1 MSPAHPT
8 TPSDGI
14 VHLCVFCAIHCPW
27 PQKFPTIPKSGI
39 PGLYTESNR
48 SKRIRLMVDVIS
60 QEPVPVISIPE
71 TKHSKEGLLMNFL
84 SRYSTFFVFVS
95 SSCYGLPSLWHAYM
109 PTYLCHLL
117 WFCLVPQC
125 SSHIPCVGAE
135 TPWSSPHQKHIH
147 EHLPKQGIGEK
158 SEILWTKEWGMRI
171 DIPNPT
177 CLTSVHE
184 IPEFLQ
190 GLSPRPELL
199 CSLFPSVSSTH
210 FLCSVRYLTHS
221 FPRATL
227 GSVLIPSCLSCVFL
241 PVSFIVFSLY
251 LVALSPVFDPY
262 TIPPLLCSLFSV
274 QLSCFLLI
282 FSPCSVSLSHS

>member
-1 MSPAHPT
+1 
-8 TPSDGI
+8 
-14 VHLCVFCAIHCPW
+14 
-27 PQKFPTIPKSGI
+27 
-39 PGLYTESNR
+39 
-48 SKRIRLMVDVIS
+48 
-60 QEPVPVISIPE
+60 
-71 TKHSKEGLLMNFL
+71 
-84 SRYSTFFVFVS
+84 
-95 SSCYGLPSLWHAYM
+95 
-109 PTYLCHLL
+109 
-117 WFCLVPQC
+117 
-125 SSHIPCVGAE
+125 
-135 TPWSSPHQKHIH
+135 
-147 EHLPKQGIGEK
+147 
-158 SEILWTKEWGMRI
+158 MRI